1 MNARS
6 TLFCCAVALAAAAP
20 AAQAQPRDASLPH
33 PHPIEGYYPEPDA
46 PTTMTRAEVAA
57 DVRAARAAGQLGFHH
72 DGDMPAYPDA
82 GAAQPPVRFASDR
95 ERAN

>member
-1 MNARS
+1 
-6 TLFCCAVALAAAAP
+6 
-20 AAQAQPRDASLPH
+20 
-33 PHPIEGYYPEPDA
+33 
-46 PTTMTRAEVAA
+46 MTRAEVAA